1 MTANRLLDNK
11 KTLKK
16 NDPQAP
22 LILVVEDDEALREA
36 LLDTLE
42 MAGYNVLEAD
52 NGRAALEQL
61 AADEAFEI
69 DIVISDVQMP
79 KMDGHQLLKQIKRQY
94 DIPVLLM
101 TAYGT
106 ISKAIEAMKDG
117 AVDYLVKPFEAEV
130 LVSVVSRYVGKSI
143 DDHHMIAESVPMQKI
158 SQLAK
163 RVAASDATVMIGGSS
178 GTGKEVLA
186 RFIHNHSS
194 RANKPF
200 VAINCAAIPENML
213 EATLFGYEKGAFT
226 GAYKAS
232 SGKFEQAQGGT
243 LLLDEISEMDLGLQA
258 KLLRVLQEKEVE
270 RLGGQELIPLD
281 VRVLA
286 TSNRNM
292 MQQVKEN
299 KFREDLYYRLNVFP
313 ISLPDLKDRPEDI
326 LPLSNHMI
334 NKIAKQNGCEIPE
347 ISDSA
352 AQKLSNHSWP
362 GNIRE
367 MDNVIQR
374 AFILHMDNVITP
386 EDIPLEIAGAV
397 ENCSDSMTMSN
408 DREVG
413 ESNIAQS
420 GFVPHPVTATD
431 DKITESQVTPG
442 GNLND
447 ELRSREFDKILEI
460 LHLTMGNRK
469 MAAEKLGI
477 SQRTLRYKMAKM
489 RENGITIPGGFGAK
503 TA

>member
-1 MTANRLLDNK
+1 MKECDSF
-11 KTLKK
+11 LKK
-16 NDPQAP
+16 KYPQAP

-36 LLDTLE
+36 LSDTLD
-42 MAGYNVLEAD
+42 MAGYNVQEAN

-61 AADEAFEI
+61 AQDNAREI

-94 DIPVLLM
+94 DLPVLLM

-130 LVSVVSRYVGKSI
+130 LVSVVSRYIGKTVE
-143 DDHHMIAESVPMQKI
+143 DHQMIAESEAMKNLA
-158 SQLAK
+158 QLAK
-163 RVAASDATVMIGGSS
+163 KVAASDATVMIGGSS
-178 GTGKEVLA
+178 GTGKEVIA

-194 RANKPF
+194 RASKPF
-200 VAINCAAIPENML
+200 VAINCAAIPDNML

-232 SGKFEQAQGGT
+232 AGKFEQAQGGT

-270 RLGGQELIPLD
+270 RLGGQELIGLN

-292 MQQVKEN
+292 QQQVQSH
-299 KFREDLYYRLNVFP
+299 KFREDLFYRLNVFP
-313 ISLPDLKDRPEDI
+313 ISLPDLKDRKEDI
-326 LPLSNHMI
+326 IPLARHII
-334 NKIAKQNGCEIPE
+334 NKVAKQNACEIPR
-347 ISDSA
+347 ISLA
-352 AQKLSNHSWP
+352 AEQKLLNHSWP

-367 MDNVIQR
+367 LDNVIQR
-374 AFILHMDNVITP
+374 AFILHLDNEITA
-386 EDIPLEIAGAV
+386 DDLPLEMVSAELSAPLNMAAEVLESTAEIVAYNFAD
-397 ENCSDSMTMSN
+397 NPASD
-408 DREVG
+408 
-413 ESNIAQS
+413 
-420 GFVPHPVTATD
+420 
-431 DKITESQVTPG
+431 QVSS
-442 GNLND
+442 LND
-447 ELRSREFDKILEI
+447 ELKNREFDKILEI

-469 MAAEKLGI
+469 MAAERLGI
-477 SQRTLRYKMAKM
+477 SQRTLRYKLARM
-489 RENGITIPGGFGAK
+489 RENGINIPGGFGAK